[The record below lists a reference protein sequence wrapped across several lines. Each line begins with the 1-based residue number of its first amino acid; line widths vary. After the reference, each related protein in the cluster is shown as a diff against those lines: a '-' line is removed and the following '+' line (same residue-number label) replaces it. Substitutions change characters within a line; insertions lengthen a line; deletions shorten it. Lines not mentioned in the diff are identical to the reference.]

1 MNRNHAEIVE
11 RQSVVASSKQVRLR
25 MQRYSRGNFVPRK
38 LNRNLPCLSSS
49 SSPENSA
56 SASSLPQP
64 LDLPAPR
71 PLSWLEKKTSRSIQ
85 PPPSTSMPSVQSS
98 SSSLVQ
104 PVRPSPQPSSSGVR
118 SQIPPAWSAKASS
131 TKLLRS

>member
-25 MQRYSRGNFVPRK
+25 TQRYSRGNFVPRK
-38 LNRNLPCLSSS
+38 LNRNLLCLSSS

-71 PLSWLEKKTSRSIQ
+71 PLSWPEKKTSQSIR
-85 PPPSTSMPSVQSS
+85 PPPSTLMRAVQSS
-98 SSSLVQ
+98 RNSPVQ
-104 PVRPSPQPSSSGVR
+104 PVRPS
-118 SQIPPAWSAKASS
+118 
-131 TKLLRS
+131 L